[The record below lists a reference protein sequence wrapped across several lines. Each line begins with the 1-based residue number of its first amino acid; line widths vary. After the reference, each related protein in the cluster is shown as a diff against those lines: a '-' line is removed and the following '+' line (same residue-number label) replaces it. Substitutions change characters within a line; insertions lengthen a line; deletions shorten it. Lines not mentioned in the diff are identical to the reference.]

1 MIIAN
6 RLMGQSRH
14 VAVKSPS
21 SRLRGFG
28 VFIFILIRDL
38 YDVFTGWRA
47 IRFLE
52 FFGGISLYPRT
63 AVIAC
68 TNSAPPVRTSVIL

>member
-1 MIIAN
+1 MNIAN
-6 RLMGQSRH
+6 RLMGQSRQ

-28 VFIFILIRDL
+28 VFIILIRDL

-47 IRFLE
+47 LRFL
-52 FFGGISLYPRT
+52 
-63 AVIAC
+63 
-68 TNSAPPVRTSVIL
+68 